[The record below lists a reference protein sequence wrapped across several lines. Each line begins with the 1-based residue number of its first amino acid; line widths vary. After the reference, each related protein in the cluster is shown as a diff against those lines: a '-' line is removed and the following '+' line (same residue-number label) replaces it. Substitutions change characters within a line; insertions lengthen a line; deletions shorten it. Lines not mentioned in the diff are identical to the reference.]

1 MKIFDPSIHLS
12 LSKQN
17 IHLDEF
23 VFLDIEASGLDFDSF
38 PIEVAF
44 ANSNGDKATYLI
56 KPTYDWQEDG
66 QWDTGAEL
74 TIHHI
79 SLDDLLT
86 HGDSAKDVAI
96 ALNSALQ
103 GKLILCN
110 DLAYDGV
117 WLAKLFKAADVG
129 VAFFLT
135 DISAYFEFVGEEAKQ
150 RFKSAYDAIP
160 VTTIHRALPDA
171 ERFVAAY
178 MAISH
183 EG

>member
-17 IHLDEF
+17 IHIDEF

-44 ANSNGDKATYLI
+44 ASSNGDKATYLI

-86 HGDSAKDVAI
+86 HGDSAKDVAL
-96 ALNSALQ
+96 ALNS
-103 GKLILCN
+103 
-110 DLAYDGV
+110 
-117 WLAKLFKAADVG
+117 
-129 VAFFLT
+129 
-135 DISAYFEFVGEEAKQ
+135 
-150 RFKSAYDAIP
+150 
-160 VTTIHRALPDA
+160 ALPDA

-178 MAISH
+178 MAIAH